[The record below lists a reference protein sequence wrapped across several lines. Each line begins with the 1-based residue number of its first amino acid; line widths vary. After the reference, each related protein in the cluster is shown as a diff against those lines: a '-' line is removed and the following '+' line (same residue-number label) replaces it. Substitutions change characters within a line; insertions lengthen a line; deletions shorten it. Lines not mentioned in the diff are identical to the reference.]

1 MSPGTTYMTIH
12 RNTDRKTAYIDT
24 SEIAKSVSNDWQMT
38 EGVPLRNSLREAA
51 TLRLASGRGDML
63 CDFVPNL
70 SMALILSEPAVELL
84 RAEGVAADEVIEYLP
99 ITLLDKRGR
108 PTRVRY
114 YLVNPLL
121 KVACMDAKASEFLK
135 SSGGEKVLS
144 VERLVLEQ
152 ERIPSDAKLFRLD
165 ECTEVIVIRSD
176 LVQRIQEAGL
186 TGLVVKAQGED
197 IY

>member
-1 MSPGTTYMTIH
+1 
-12 RNTDRKTAYIDT
+12 
-24 SEIAKSVSNDWQMT
+24 
-38 EGVPLRNSLREAA
+38 
-51 TLRLASGRGDML
+51 ML

-70 SMALILSEPAVELL
+70 SMALVLSEAATGLL
-84 RAEGVAADEVIEYLP
+84 HAEGVEGDDVIEYLP

-108 PTRVRY
+108 PTRAPY
-114 YLVNPLL
+114 FLVNPLL
-121 KVACMDAKASEFLK
+121 KVACMDEKASEFLK
-135 SSGGEKVLS
+135 SPVNETVLS
-144 VERLVLEQ
+144 VERLRLE
-152 ERIPSDAKLFRLD
+152 EARIPPGAKLFRLG